1 MKVIKIS
8 EDTISQMQGKVLKNG
23 NVFNAI
29 KDNNDNWIISKEQF
43 AVMPIK
49 VKKEL
54 INFEPIILE
63 EDIEE

>member
-1 MKVIKIS
+1 MKVIKIT
-8 EDTISQMQGKVLKNG
+8 EDVINEMQGKVLKNG
-23 NVFNAI
+23 NVFNPV

-54 INFEPIILE
+54 INYEPIVLE

>member
-1 MKVIKIS
+1 MKVIKIT
-8 EDTISQMQGKVLKNG
+8 EDVINEMKGKALKNG
-23 NVFNAI
+23 NVFNPV

-49 VKKEL
+49 VKKEF
-54 INFEPIILE
+54 IDYEPIVLE